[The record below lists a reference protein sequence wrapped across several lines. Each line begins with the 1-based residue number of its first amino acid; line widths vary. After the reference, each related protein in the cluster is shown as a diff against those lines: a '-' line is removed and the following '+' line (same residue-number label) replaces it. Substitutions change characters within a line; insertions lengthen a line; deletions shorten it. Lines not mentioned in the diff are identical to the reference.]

1 MLSPISLRQLAA
13 SSAFIDDNA
22 PALICGDGVCDDTL
36 PAAIAAGHIATSEA
50 AAGHAP
56 EWSAVR
62 AQVEARCGP
71 LAFEQDTVDDLEAY
85 CASLVAPET
94 PPTRP
99 SGQPPLI
106 VAPLVLPQSDTNSM
120 PRRGYVSPCAKQA
133 QTPPSEVPPKARFKR
148 AKAGDDSPP
157 LGATDAICSS
167 EKTALYAEVDLLL
180 PPRTSARVDL

>member
-62 AQVEARCGP
+62 AQVAVRLLACACVCGP
-71 LAFEQDTVDDLEAY
+71 VSQRVTQGVGGALTACRPD
-85 CASLVAPET
+85 AS
-94 PPTRP
+94 
-99 SGQPPLI
+99 G
-106 VAPLVLPQSDTNSM
+106 
-120 PRRGYVSPCAKQA
+120 
-133 QTPPSEVPPKARFKR
+133 
-148 AKAGDDSPP
+148 
-157 LGATDAICSS
+157 
-167 EKTALYAEVDLLL
+167 
-180 PPRTSARVDL
+180 